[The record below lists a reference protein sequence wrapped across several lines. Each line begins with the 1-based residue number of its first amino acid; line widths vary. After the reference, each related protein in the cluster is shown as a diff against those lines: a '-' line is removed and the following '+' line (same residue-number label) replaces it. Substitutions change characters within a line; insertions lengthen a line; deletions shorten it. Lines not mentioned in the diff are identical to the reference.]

1 VDAGHPHVAEH
12 EVDGLCGDDGHR
24 LAGVARARNPM
35 ADPGE
40 DSLERPAVELLVVD
54 DEDVGVPQTASP

>member
-1 VDAGHPHVAEH
+1 
-12 EVDGLCGDDGHR
+12 
-24 LAGVARARNPM
+24 M
-35 ADPGE
+35 ADSGE